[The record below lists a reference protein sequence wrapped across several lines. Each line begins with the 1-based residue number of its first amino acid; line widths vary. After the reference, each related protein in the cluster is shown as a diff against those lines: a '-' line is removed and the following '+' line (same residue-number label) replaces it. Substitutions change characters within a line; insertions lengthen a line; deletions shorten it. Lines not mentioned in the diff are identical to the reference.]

1 MINPNTGAGPS
12 AVRCGKA
19 ARLPRQE
26 GEIEMTREKLQSA
39 CDRTRL
45 EAIRLAEKANKM
57 VKSSSRAIARDKELT
72 KFQAGFYLRE
82 AVRDLIA
89 IAKQVE
95 QK

>member
-1 MINPNTGAGPS
+1 MINPNTGAGP
-12 AVRCGKA
+12 
-19 ARLPRQE
+19 QE
-26 GEIEMTREKLQSA
+26 GEIEMTREKLQI
-39 CDRTRL
+39 

-57 VKSSSRAIARDKELT
+57 VKSGELT

>member
-1 MINPNTGAGPS
+1 MLNPNTGNIAGP
-12 AVRCGKA
+12 
-19 ARLPRQE
+19 QE
-26 GEIEMTREKLQSA
+26 GEIEMTREKLQI
-39 CDRTRL
+39 